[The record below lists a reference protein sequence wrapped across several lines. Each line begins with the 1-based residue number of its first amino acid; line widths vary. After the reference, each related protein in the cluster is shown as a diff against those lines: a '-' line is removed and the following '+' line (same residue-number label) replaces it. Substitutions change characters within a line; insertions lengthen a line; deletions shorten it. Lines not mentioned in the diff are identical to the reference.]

1 MKQEVNIYMPSI
13 NLAKVNYD
21 KIIRMGL
28 EPTEIVNE
36 LATKFIEENQKKD

>member
-1 MKQEVNIYMPSI
+1 MNTTPSI

-21 KIIRMGL
+21 AIIRMGL

-36 LATKFIEENQKKD
+36 LAVKFVAEKQNTDKSQ

>member
-28 EPTEIVNE
+28 EPTEVVNE
-36 LATKFIEENQKKD
+36 LAEKFIADNQKTD

>member
-1 MKQEVNIYMPSI
+1 VNTTPSI

-21 KIIRMGL
+21 AIIRMGL

-36 LATKFIEENQKKD
+36 LAVKFVEENQKKDKSQ